1 MEMSRHVLS
10 FCVSDV
16 ELLCGQ
22 IDHTLSLKQGWR
34 GVGRL
39 VCKGPDHNILVFA
52 GHSSVSLLFNSD
64 ASKKSIDGSPSVGL
78 AVL

>member
-34 GVGRL
+34 GGGEGL
-39 VCKGPDHNILVFA
+39 
-52 GHSSVSLLFNSD
+52 SVKVQIIIF
-64 ASKKSIDGSPSVGL
+64 
-78 AVL
+78 